1 MAKWVIITLFFT
13 FQFCWGQDKV
23 EQPSRE
29 MTPNEAA
36 QITLLNAPGNYST
49 TTKTAYL
56 FWYKQLPNRAPT
68 FILSEFTVGKGTT
81 EDELDERFSA
91 TLDSTSRTVPLTIKN
106 LRVSDSAV
114 YYCALRPTLTE
125 TYVQVTYN
133 IINVQRLLATFTLN
147 VVGINF

>member
-1 MAKWVIITLFFT
+1 MKKLLIIMLFFSA
-13 FQFCWGQDKV
+13 QDSGCWGQDRVK
-23 EQPSRE
+23 QPSGE
-29 MTPNEAA
+29 MTANKGDPV
-36 QITLLNAPGNYST
+36 TLQCNYST
-49 TTKTAYL
+49 TTKNAYL

-81 EDELDERFSA
+81 EDKLDERFSA

-125 TYVQVTYN
+125 
-133 IINVQRLLATFTLN
+133 AHSTLTQKHSF
-147 VVGINF
+147 I